1 MMATPNSSSSSEGDT
16 SSSVEDAA
24 FDVSLAAP
32 IIIAIA
38 GLLGVLASVVIV
50 QRVARKWIIM
60 GSAAGTA
67 IALLAL
73 GAMDVLSGDWD
84 ATNVRCIW
92 LHVRSRYNHNEHGV
106 SSVKRKR
113 GKWWPKETIDSWG
126 GGPLTMSVRHFKI
139 VEQNIKSRVQSRAF

>member
-1 MMATPNSSSSSEGDT
+1 MMATTNSSSSEGDPT
-16 SSSVEDAA
+16 SSGEESA

-38 GLLGVLASVVIV
+38 GLLGVLASVLIV

-73 GAMDVLSGDWD
+73 GAMDVLSGR
-84 ATNVRCIW
+84 V
-92 LHVRSRYNHNEHGV
+92 HVFWKHMQV
-106 SSVKRKR
+106 A
-113 GKWWPKETIDSWG
+113 D
-126 GGPLTMSVRHFKI
+126 
-139 VEQNIKSRVQSRAF
+139 

>member
-38 GLLGVLASVVIV
+38 GLLGVLASVLIV

-73 GAMDVLSGDWD
+73 GAMDVLSG
-84 ATNVRCIW
+84 
-92 LHVRSRYNHNEHGV
+92 
-106 SSVKRKR
+106 
-113 GKWWPKETIDSWG
+113 
-126 GGPLTMSVRHFKI
+126 M
-139 VEQNIKSRVQSRAF
+139 

>member
-1 MMATPNSSSSSEGDT
+1 MMATPNSSSSEGDT
-16 SSSVEDAA
+16 TNSSVEDAA

-38 GLLGVLASVVIV
+38 GLLGVLASVLIV

-73 GAMDVLSGDWD
+73 GAMDVLSGSWE
-84 ATNVRCIW
+84 TFVRC
-92 LHVRSRYNHNEHGV
+92 G
-106 SSVKRKR
+106 
-113 GKWWPKETIDSWG
+113 
-126 GGPLTMSVRHFKI
+126 
-139 VEQNIKSRVQSRAF
+139 

>member
-1 MMATPNSSSSSEGDT
+1 MGWPLMMATPNSSSSSEGDT

-38 GLLGVLASVVIV
+38 GLLGVLASVLIV

-73 GAMDVLSGDWD
+73 GAMDVLSG
-84 ATNVRCIW
+84 
-92 LHVRSRYNHNEHGV
+92 
-106 SSVKRKR
+106 
-113 GKWWPKETIDSWG
+113 
-126 GGPLTMSVRHFKI
+126 M
-139 VEQNIKSRVQSRAF
+139 